1 MVVALFVL
9 FFFKKNGLVGVVV
22 VRIVFFCGNCG
33 GGKNGCDICEG
44 GGANNDDASEMSVL
58 VIETRKPLIS
68 KKF

>member
-1 MVVALFVL
+1 M
-9 FFFKKNGLVGVVV
+9 
-22 VRIVFFCGNCG
+22 FFCGNCG